1 MKKVALLL
9 SVFVIFAMIVA
20 ACQPEETEPGVGTP
34 VVPDTGVTPD
44 PAVPE
49 QTPEPAVPAETPM
62 VTPEVTPEE
71 TPEVT
76 PEETPVAT
84 PEETP
89 EAAVLDDDH
98 PSRAS
103 YLLDLNVRNMQDETL
118 GDVDDMVIS
127 VDGEEI
133 THVIVGRG
141 GFLGIGEDHVAVPFQ
156 AMTLE
161 IDENENWFF
170 LLDIDEETW
179 EQAPTIDRDEVDFR
193 TPGWEAEH
201 EGYWAQYGAPG
212 QQQQEEGDDAAPAP
226 GQQPAQPGLAM
237 APHSVLLTHLLGT
250 DVHTLEMVDDQRQQQ
265 DAPQATP
272 EPGTPAATPAPGQTP
287 AAGTDD
293 DIRDRAE
300 DIADIE
306 ELIVDY
312 QTGEV
317 LYVVLEADLDNWLR
331 DRDVT
336 PGAPAATPAA
346 GQQTGQPGVV
356 EGTRWY
362 PVPLMALDIQIIEDE
377 GLFGDD
383 YELFITIEASRLVNA
398 PSFDVGELPHPEQD
412 PQWDAGVRQHWD
424 VQ

>member
-44 PAVPE
+44 PVMPAETPVV
-49 QTPEPAVPAETPM
+49 TPEETPM
-62 VTPEVTPEE
+62 VTPEETPMVTPEE

-76 PEETPVAT
+76 PEETPVA
-84 PEETP
+84 
-89 EAAVLDDDH
+89 VLDDDH

-103 YLLDLNVRNMQDETL
+103 YLMDLEVRNMQDESL
-118 GDVDDMVIS
+118 GDVDNLIINVQ
-127 VDGEEI
+127 GEEI

-141 GFLGIGEDHVAVPFQ
+141 GFLGIGEDHVAVPYQ
-156 AMTLE
+156 AMTLQM
-161 IDENENWFF
+161 DDNENWVFW
-170 LLDIDEETW
+170 LDIDEEAW
-179 EQAPTIDRDEVDFR
+179 ENAPTIDLDEVDFR

-212 QQQQEEGDDAAPAP
+212 QQQQQEQQQPAP
-226 GQQPAQPGLAM
+226 GQQPAQPGMGM
-237 APHSVLLTHLLGT
+237 APHALLLTDLLNS
-250 DVHTLEMVDDQRQQQ
+250 DVHTLEMVGAPGQQPGTPAQ
-265 DAPQATP
+265 TP
-272 EPGTPAATPAPGQTP
+272 EPGQEQTPAPG
-287 AAGTDD
+287 AGEDV
-293 DIRDRAE
+293 RDRAE
-300 DIADIE
+300 DIGDVE
-306 ELIVDY
+306 EVIVDY

-317 LYVVLEADLDNWLR
+317 LYVVIEADLDDWRNGVR
-331 DRDVT
+331 QQPGT
-336 PGAPAATPAA
+336 PAQTPEPGQEQTPAA
-346 GQQTGQPGVV
+346 PAQPGQPGVV

-362 PVPLMALDIQIIEDE
+362 PVPLMALDIQYVEDE

-383 YELFITIEASRLVNA
+383 WELFITIDASRLVAA
-398 PSFDVGELPHPEQD
+398 PSFETGELPHPEQD